1 MIAFVKIIR
10 PFNVLITFLVV
21 VVAILITQKT
31 KTDLNIILL
40 ASFAAALTSAGGN
53 IINDIYDVETDR
65 ISHPERVLVK
75 KLITKKQAVYY
86 YNFLNTIAIVI
97 ASRISVIITILVVVS
112 ILFLFVYSAYLKRLP
127 LIGNVV
133 VALLTALAFVYG
145 GFVTGNSCASFIP
158 AVFAFLI
165 NLIRELVKDIQDV
178 KGDNKINCKTFP
190 IIYGLEKTRHLIAVL
205 SMVLI
210 LFTIYPFI
218 AQLYSIE
225 YFAIVMI
232 IVNPVMVYSLKLLY
246 DREQDRTQLI
256 SKILKLNI
264 VVGLIAIFI
273 SK

>member
-21 VVAILITQKT
+21 VVAILITQNT
-31 KTDLNIILL
+31 RTDLNIIIL
-40 ASFAAALTSAGGN
+40 ASLAAALTSAAGN
-53 IINDIYDVETDR
+53 IINDIYDIETDR

-86 YNFLNTIAIVI
+86 YNFLNTIAII
-97 ASRISVIITILVVVS
+97 ISSRISVIITILVVVS
-112 ILFLFVYSAYLKRLP
+112 ILLLFIYSAYLKRLP
-127 LIGNVV
+127 LIGNVI

-145 GFVTGNSCASFIP
+145 GFVTGNPYASFIP

-165 NLIRELVKDIQDV
+165 NLIRELVKDIQDI
-178 KGDNKINCKTFP
+178 KGDSKIHFNTFP
-190 IIYGLEKTRHLIAVL
+190 IKYGLDKTKYLIAVL
-205 SMVLI
+205 SVVLI

-232 IVNPVMVYSLKLLY
+232 IVNPVTVYSLKLLY

-264 VVGLIAIFI
+264 VFGLIAIFI